1 MLRKLACLLAILAT
15 TLGLTVFST
24 GTASAIGQETFGCR
38 IAPGNEFNFYQT
50 CRNTRNSNT
59 YYSVA
64 FKVQNA
70 TASSTFSW
78 TIPAFYQS
86 RIISGCT
93 SMSSGCTLS
102 APPVYEQEIHVDVWI
117 SDGGASRFLNS
128 SAYLVEVCGYPDYC
142 W

>member
-1 MLRKLACLLAILAT
+1 MVRKLACLLAVLAT
-15 TLGLTVFST
+15 TLGLTVFSGA

-38 IAPGNEFNFYQT
+38 ITPGGGATFTET
-50 CRNTRNSNT
+50 CITNQETIT

-86 RIISGCT
+86 RIISGC
-93 SMSSGCTLS
+93 SSASSGCTLS
-102 APPVYEQEIHVDVWI
+102 APRWGEQEIYVDVWI
-117 SDGGASRFLNS
+117 SDGGASRFLS
-128 SAYLVEVCGYPDYC
+128 SAAYIPAWCSGDYC
-142 W
+142 